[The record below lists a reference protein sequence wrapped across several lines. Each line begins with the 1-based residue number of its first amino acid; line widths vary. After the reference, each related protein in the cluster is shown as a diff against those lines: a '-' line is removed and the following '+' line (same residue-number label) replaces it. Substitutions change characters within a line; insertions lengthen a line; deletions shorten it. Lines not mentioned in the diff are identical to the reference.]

1 MKADLEAQVHT
12 KMSTEENNKRKGTT
26 ISYKSI
32 ISSKSLSSFFPSE
45 EKKSEEKNLK
55 KDLEKE

>member
-1 MKADLEAQVHT
+1 
-12 KMSTEENNKRKGTT
+12 MSTEENNKRKGTT
-26 ISYKSI
+26 ISYKSM